1 MKNEIKMKKEDKRTQ
16 WDIED
21 AHRTIQRAEAI
32 KADKGMMK
40 DVIKH
45 HNVMTKALGG
55 AIAGPKSAPA
65 KVTPSKSPS
74 KRK

>member
-1 MKNEIKMKKEDKRTQ
+1 MAKQPVRSQ

-32 KADKGMMK
+32 KADKSMMK

-55 AIAGPKSAPA
+55 AIKSAPV
-65 KVTPSKSPS
+65 KTTPSKS
-74 KRK
+74 KK

>member
-1 MKNEIKMKKEDKRTQ
+1 MLKGTKVMAESNKRSQ

-55 AIAGPKSAPA
+55 AIKNAPA
-65 KVTPSKSPS
+65 KVTPSKSS
-74 KRK
+74 KKK

>member
-1 MKNEIKMKKEDKRTQ
+1 MLKMAESNKRSQ
-16 WDIED
+16 WDIEE
-21 AHRTIQRAEAI
+21 AHRTIQRAQAI

-55 AIAGPKSAPA
+55 AIKSAPAKSAPA
-65 KVTPSKSPS
+65 KVSPK

>member
-1 MKNEIKMKKEDKRTQ
+1 VLIYGNKQINTGKIQ

-32 KADKGMMK
+32 KADKSMMK

-45 HNVMTKALGG
+45 HNMMTKALGG
-55 AIAGPKSAPA
+55 AIKSAPA
-65 KVTPSKSPS
+65 KVSPS
-74 KRK
+74 KPSKKK

>member
-1 MKNEIKMKKEDKRTQ
+1 MAKIKIDTNRQ
-16 WDIED
+16 WEIED

-40 DVIKH
+40 DVLKH
-45 HNVMTKALGG
+45 HNIMTKALGG